1 MFYKILVGIDNS
13 EIGQCVFDE
22 ALALAQK
29 LNASLMLLHVLDPF
43 DERYPSSIALHTDS
57 LYPSFRPEAVNYYM
71 SRWETLKQEGIE
83 FLKIFYDQAIAKGVT
98 TEYTQNFG
106 EPGRVIC
113 EVAQSWKADLIMI
126 GRRGRRGISE
136 FFLGSVS
143 NYVLHHAPC
152 SVLTVQGLIHA
163 IEPNKLTTK
172 TK

>member
-163 IEPNKLTTK
+163 IEPNQLTTK